1 MNIWF
6 KFIIHLKAQA
16 DLVILQLNE
25 DGPGEEPSE
34 DDTLSSFNEWALPAK
49 EFDGLWERFGLISLS
64 FTSYNFC
71 VFYSVDD
78 VVCACSLLYEVG
90 LKQRLLR
97 YAASALL
104 FTERGVDPCLV
115 SWNR

>member
-1 MNIWF
+1 MSG
-6 KFIIHLKAQA
+6 
-16 DLVILQLNE
+16 
-25 DGPGEEPSE
+25 DG
-34 DDTLSSFNEWALPAK
+34 LLASFDEWMLPAK
-49 EFDGLWERFGLISLS
+49 EFDGLWERYVDIRNFFLFDISSL
-64 FTSYNFC
+64 FYLWIINL
-71 VFYSVDD
+71 FYSLV
-78 VVCACSLLYEVG
+78 YETG

>member
-1 MNIWF
+1 MRMIRSQASMSGLYLPKNSMVCG
-6 KFIIHLKAQA
+6 KGKYCLSIINH
-16 DLVILQLNE
+16 
-25 DGPGEEPSE
+25 
-34 DDTLSSFNEWALPAK
+34 FNLH
-49 EFDGLWERFGLISLS
+49 
-64 FTSYNFC
+64 FC
-71 VFYSVDD
+71 PVDD
-78 VVCACSLLYEVG
+78 LNGVCSLLYEVG

>member
-1 MNIWF
+1 M
-6 KFIIHLKAQA
+6 
-16 DLVILQLNE
+16 LQLSE

-49 EFDGLWERFGLISLS
+49 EFDGLWERFALLSLS
-64 FTSYNFC
+64 
-71 VFYSVDD
+71 VQSVCFDYVSD
-78 VVCACSLLYEVG
+78 LVIACSLLYEVG